1 MATGQ
6 DAQHPELL
14 QEQGWSNDNKKS
26 NPVWQNGHPNCL
38 QTVHGGE
45 SHEMMEPPFTFPV
58 NTHGRQ
64 PQGQPQ
70 ARAKHLRR
78 AKPGILIP
86 MPRPMSQELN
96 LGFSYPRLGL
106 CHEKP
111 PLKMTHTPNV
121 HGSGSSSCQDTGPRI
136 GPLTWN
142 LKVMWYIYTKGYYS
156 DLKPHFWN
164 YEIRPTVPTRM
175 GLGGKYT

>member
-45 SHEMMEPPFTFPV
+45 SHEMMEPPSRSLW
-58 NTHGRQ
+58 THTGDS
-64 PQGQPQ
+64 P
-70 ARAKHLRR
+70 KDS
-78 AKPGILIP
+78 
-86 MPRPMSQELN
+86 PRPERNISGELN